1 MPWHHHLVKTTPKQF
16 TKPWHPKLQSFVVT
30 LVKLYIHARTR
41 TPTHPPSKN
50 RQVRVKIIKK
60 MKMLA
65 QVKVN
70 AECLINCVREN
81 NKRRDVFLS
90 FFFLT
95 WRDNWEKKE
104 EHKSEEL
111 SCLFW
116 SLSLCVCVCLS
127 LLCCV
132 KRGRATHTRTRV
144 FRFCKFVTDYFPFYF
159 AFFLL
164 PQFNSQVWLI
174 SLLFFFFFNL
184 LTFFNYLFNSIFSY
198 KN

>member
-1 MPWHHHLVKTTPKQF
+1 MTSSFSQNDPQTVHQTLTPKITIF
-16 TKPWHPKLQSFVVT
+16 RCNPGEAIYTHT
-30 LVKLYIHARTR
+30 HACTR

-104 EHKSEEL
+104 EHTSEEL

-116 SLSLCVCVCLS
+116 SLSVCVCVCVCLS

-132 KRGRATHTRTRV
+132 RGGERHTRV
-144 FRFCKFVTDYFPFYF
+144 HECF
-159 AFFLL
+159 AF
-164 PQFNSQVWLI
+164 V
-174 SLLFFFFFNL
+174 NL
-184 LTFFNYLFNSIFSY
+184 
-198 KN
+198 